1 MTQDRNPAVPPGS
14 HAADGRPASSPTP
27 ATGTSQ
33 SKPAGDRLPQL
44 LRLVEAEPNDA
55 FLLYGVAQ
63 EYGRRGATDEAV
75 RWYDRCL
82 AVDPAYC
89 YAYYHKAKALE
100 EADRI
105 PEAVEVL
112 RAGLIKAKAVRDAQ
126 AINEISGFLD
136 AISD

>member
-1 MTQDRNPAVPPGS
+1 M
-14 HAADGRPASSPTP
+14 
-27 ATGTSQ
+27 
-33 SKPAGDRLPQL
+33 PQL

-105 PEAVEVL
+105 PEAVAVL

-126 AINEISGFLD
+126 AINEIAGFLD